1 MQELHNDHLL
11 APDKIET
18 KREMLYEYKWK
29 IADLYNISIGNV
41 KKLVPNLFDKKVRA
55 LLRQLTTLLEAR
67 IKSKKVHC
75 ILEFKQSQGLNP
87 YTEFSTIKKN
97 KSRDKWSQRWKSI
110 LQIKGKC
117 CIRQNDGKSKK

>member
-1 MQELHNDHLL
+1 M
-11 APDKIET
+11 
-18 KREMLYEYKWK
+18 
-29 IADLYNISIGNV
+29 GNV

-87 YTEFSTIKKN
+87 YTEFNTIKKN

-110 LQIKGKC
+110 LQIKEKC

>member
-1 MQELHNDHLL
+1 M
-11 APDKIET
+11 
-18 KREMLYEYKWK
+18 
-29 IADLYNISIGNV
+29 
-41 KKLVPNLFDKKVRA
+41 PNLFDKKVRA